1 MKFVVPPF
9 ELGTTYKG
17 KDDDGNLINPH
28 WLGQVHEFPYNN
40 TSGSQVR
47 GNRKRLSGRNILAIA
62 LRNESGLTLYGKR
75 LARLTRTGGYTFLH
89 SVDGYCAVQ
98 AEKHLVIIDPGLA
111 SGGVAD
117 DDIFWGIVAGPT
129 TILTP
134 EAGAA
139 FNGDITYG
147 DQLVG
152 AAAATTGT
160 SVAGRAGNV
169 IHTAATAANTLAA
182 KNAFENAVNMI
193 GYALSA
199 RTTGETNADLL
210 INACIRF

>member
-1 MKFVVPPF
+1 MKFVIPPF

-47 GNRKRLSGRNILAIA
+47 GNRKRLSGRTILAVA
-62 LRNESGLTLYGKR
+62 LRNESGLTLYGKH
-75 LARLTRTGGYTFLH
+75 LARLTRTAGYSLLE
-89 SVDGYCAVQ
+89 SVDGYAAAL
-98 AEKHLVIIDPGLA
+98 AEKDVVIIDPGLA
-111 SGGVAD
+111 TGGVAD
-117 DDIFWGIVAGPT
+117 DDIFWGIIGGPT

-134 EAGAA
+134 EDGSA
-139 FNGDITYG
+139 FNGNIAVG
-147 DQLVG
+147 EPLVG
-152 AAAATTGT
+152 ATAATTGT
-160 SVAGRAGNV
+160 SVAGRVSNV
-169 IHTAATAANTLAA
+169 VHQAATAGDTTAALQAFKMAANL
-182 KNAFENAVNMI
+182 I

-210 INACIRF
+210 INACIRL